1 MPKNH
6 SPCIFPTQRW
16 GFQEKSLAKSAKLGF
31 GRLYSRFTVDFPSP
45 LMVWFLPSWLGGHCI
60 PLEHWHW
67 TLIKSQLLFR
77 QLRKVGKF
85 QLLDNIT
92 NIIVRES
99 HFLSFNCFGCSVLSI
114 LRESHSFLGDPHF
127 LNPHLVRPVLFR

>member
-1 MPKNH
+1 
-6 SPCIFPTQRW
+6 
-16 GFQEKSLAKSAKLGF
+16 
-31 GRLYSRFTVDFPSP
+31 
-45 LMVWFLPSWLGGHCI
+45 MVLPSWLGGHCI

-67 TLIKSQLLFR
+67 TLIKSHLLFR

-127 LNPHLVRPVLFR
+127 LKPHLVRPVQVKCCMATWRHWKISSQQPKNNWRLMPWMRSSLEWFKERTVSFLWENT